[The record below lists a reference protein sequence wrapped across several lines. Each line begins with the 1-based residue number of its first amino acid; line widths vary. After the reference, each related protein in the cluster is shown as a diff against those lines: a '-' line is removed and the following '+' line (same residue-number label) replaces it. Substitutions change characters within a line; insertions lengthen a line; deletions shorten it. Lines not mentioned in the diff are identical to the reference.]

1 MNDKEIIQYYEIQEE
16 RMGREIQRLNAV
28 ITQKNEY
35 IKGLEKA
42 ENIKKLK
49 MDGFNDCIEGIVE
62 RFGQQD
68 IICYNKE
75 KVITKLMNEG
85 EGSYEEA
92 VEYYEFNQLGAWVGE
107 GTPCFIDKKTDLVE
121 EWNQ

>member
-16 RMGREIQRLNAV
+16 RMGREIQRLNAE
-28 ITQKNEY
+28 ITQKNYY
-35 IKGLEKA
+35 ISGLEKA

-62 RFGQQD
+62 RFGQID

-75 KVITKLMNEG
+75 KVIQKLIDDG
-85 EGSYEEA
+85 ECSYEEA
-92 VEYYEFNQLGAWVGE
+92 MEYYEFNQLGAWVGE
-107 GTPCFIDKKTDLVE
+107 GTPCFLDKQTDLE
-121 EWNQ
+121 ECNQ